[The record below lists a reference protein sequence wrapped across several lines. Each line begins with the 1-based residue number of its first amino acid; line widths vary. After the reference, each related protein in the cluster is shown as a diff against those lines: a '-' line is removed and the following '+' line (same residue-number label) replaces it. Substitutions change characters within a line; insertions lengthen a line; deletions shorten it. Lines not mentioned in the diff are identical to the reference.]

1 MKKSIIYFSIIT
13 LFLFIFIIFYR
24 GLDKSV
30 SYEPESKIKNIP
42 EFSAITFFQK
52 QEINSKN
59 IQDLIEELQGMG
71 EQYSVLKGRD
81 FVVYSAVDQNMVT
94 DVKTS
99 IEGATEIAFFPPMT
113 GG

>member
-1 MKKSIIYFSIIT
+1 M
-13 LFLFIFIIFYR
+13 
-24 GLDKSV
+24 
-30 SYEPESKIKNIP
+30 SKIKLKY
-42 EFSAITFFQK
+42 FSRIRETIGK
-52 QEINSKN
+52 PSELVETNSKN

-71 EQYSVLKGRD
+71 EQYTVLKGRD

-94 DVKTS
+94 DDKTS

>member
-1 MKKSIIYFSIIT
+1 M
-13 LFLFIFIIFYR
+13 
-24 GLDKSV
+24 
-30 SYEPESKIKNIP
+30 SKIKLKY
-42 EFSAITFFQK
+42 FSRIRERIGK
-52 QEINSKN
+52 PSELVEINSKN
-59 IQDLIEELQGMG
+59 IQDLIVELQEMG

>member
-1 MKKSIIYFSIIT
+1 M
-13 LFLFIFIIFYR
+13 
-24 GLDKSV
+24 
-30 SYEPESKIKNIP
+30 SKIKLKY
-42 EFSAITFFQK
+42 FSRIREIIGKPFELV
-52 QEINSKN
+52 EINSKN

>member
-1 MKKSIIYFSIIT
+1 MGKVKLKYFSKIRETIGKT
-13 LFLFIFIIFYR
+13 SELVEI
-24 GLDKSV
+24 KS
-30 SYEPESKIKNIP
+30 
-42 EFSAITFFQK
+42 T
-52 QEINSKN
+52 N
-59 IQDLIEELQGMG
+59 IQDLIEELQAMG

-81 FVVYSAVDQNMVT
+81 FAVYSAVDQKIVT

>member
-1 MKKSIIYFSIIT
+1 M
-13 LFLFIFIIFYR
+13 
-24 GLDKSV
+24 
-30 SYEPESKIKNIP
+30 SKIKLKY
-42 EFSAITFFQK
+42 FSRIRETIGK
-52 QEINSKN
+52 PSELVEINSKN
-59 IQDLIEELQGMG
+59 IQDLIEELQAMG

-94 DVKTS
+94 DAKTS

>member
-1 MKKSIIYFSIIT
+1 M
-13 LFLFIFIIFYR
+13 
-24 GLDKSV
+24 
-30 SYEPESKIKNIP
+30 SKIKLKY
-42 EFSAITFFQK
+42 FSRIRETIGK
-52 QEINSKN
+52 PSELVETNSKN

-71 EQYSVLKGRD
+71 EEYSVLKGRD

>member
-1 MKKSIIYFSIIT
+1 MSRIKLKYFSRIREIIGKPSE
-13 LFLFIFIIFYR
+13 L
-24 GLDKSV
+24 V
-30 SYEPESKIKNIP
+30 EIK
-42 EFSAITFFQK
+42 
-52 QEINSKN
+52 SKN
-59 IQDLIEELQGMG
+59 IQELIEELQGLG

-94 DVKTS
+94 DAKTS

>member
-1 MKKSIIYFSIIT
+1 MGKVKLKYFSRIREAIGKPSE
-13 LFLFIFIIFYR
+13 LVEI
-24 GLDKSV
+24 KS
-30 SYEPESKIKNIP
+30 N
-42 EFSAITFFQK
+42 
-52 QEINSKN
+52 NLL
-59 IQDLIEELQGMG
+59 DLIEELQSMG

-94 DVKTS
+94 DLKTS

>member
-1 MKKSIIYFSIIT
+1 MGKVKLKYFSRIRETIGKT
-13 LFLFIFIIFYR
+13 SELVEI
-24 GLDKSV
+24 KS
-30 SYEPESKIKNIP
+30 
-42 EFSAITFFQK
+42 T
-52 QEINSKN
+52 N
-59 IQDLIEELQGMG
+59 IQDLIEELQAMG

-81 FVVYSAVDQNMVT
+81 FAVYSALDQKIVT

>member
-1 MKKSIIYFSIIT
+1 M
-13 LFLFIFIIFYR
+13 
-24 GLDKSV
+24 
-30 SYEPESKIKNIP
+30 SKIKLKY
-42 EFSAITFFQK
+42 FSRIRETIGK
-52 QEINSKN
+52 PSELVEINSTN